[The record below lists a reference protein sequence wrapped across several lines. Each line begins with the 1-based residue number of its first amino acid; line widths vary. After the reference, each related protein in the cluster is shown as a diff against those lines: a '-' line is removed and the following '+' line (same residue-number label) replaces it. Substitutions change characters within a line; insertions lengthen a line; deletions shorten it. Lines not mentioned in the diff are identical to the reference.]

1 MVRLGSGQTEKES
14 QETSGWKCEKKK
26 KINQQEKKEEWGLDI
41 QNVITK
47 LPFEFHPPGYQY
59 LGPGTRL
66 KIRLKRGDLG
76 KNRLDRIAKQHDI
89 DYGKAKTLQDKW
101 KADAKM
107 IKSIDK
113 LSDKTFME
121 KVIKKM
127 MQIKKRLK
135 LLKNVQ
141 SC

>member
-1 MVRLGSGQTEKES
+1 MKRKPKE
-14 QETSGWKCEKKK
+14 G
-26 KINQQEKKEEWGLDI
+26 WGLDI
-41 QNVITK
+41 QKVITK

-66 KIRLKRGDLG
+66 KMRLKRGDPG

-113 LSDKTFME
+113 LNDKTLTE
-121 KVIKKM
+121 KITKKII
-127 MQIKKRLK
+127 QIKKRLK
-135 LLKNVQ
+135 L
-141 SC
+141 

>member
-1 MVRLGSGQTEKES
+1 MKRKP
-14 QETSGWKCEKKK
+14 
-26 KINQQEKKEEWGLDI
+26 KEEWGLDI

-47 LPFEFHPPGYQY
+47 LPFKFHPPGYQY

-66 KIRLKRGDLG
+66 KMRLKRGDPG

-101 KADAKM
+101 KANAKM

-113 LSDKTFME
+113 LSDKTLTE
-121 KVIKKM
+121 KITKKII
-127 MQIKKRLK
+127 QIKKRLK
-135 LLKNVQ
+135 L
-141 SC
+141 

>member
-1 MVRLGSGQTEKES
+1 MGRLGSGQTEKES
-14 QETSGWKCEKKK
+14 QETSGRKCEKKK
-26 KINQQEKKEEWGLDI
+26 KKTVKRKPKEGWGLDI

-66 KIRLKRGDLG
+66 KMRLKRGDPG

-113 LSDKTFME
+113 LSDKTLTE
-121 KVIKKM
+121 KITKKII
-127 MQIKKRLK
+127 QIKKRLK
-135 LLKNVQ
+135 L
-141 SC
+141 